1 MPNNQKQYLWWQ
13 DGIIYQVYPRSFQ
26 DSNGDGIGDLKGIIS
41 RLDYLKALGV
51 KAVWLSPIYPSPM
64 ADFGYDISD
73 YTGIWPTFG
82 SMADFDELLQQVHNA
97 GMKLILD
104 LVPNHSSDEHPWFKE
119 SRSSRDNPRRDWY
132 IWKDAK
138 PDGSPPNNWLSVFGG
153 SAWEWDEKTKQYYYH
168 AFLVKQPDLN
178 WRNPEVE
185 EAMHDIMRFWLD
197 KGVDGFRVDAMWH
210 MVKDLQWRD
219 NPKNPDYKEYM
230 GTYEQLLPVY
240 STDQPEMHDI
250 VARMRQVLDEYQGSA
265 DNQGVD
271 NSRLM
276 IAEIYL
282 PVHRLV
288 AYYGTHVKEA
298 HLPFNFMLISLPWD
312 SRQIAAAID
321 EYEGALPDG
330 DWPNWVIG
338 NHDQPRITSRVGGQQ
353 SRIAAMLLLTLRGTP
368 TVYYGDEIGMR
379 DVPIPPEEVR
389 DPQGLNMPGKNLSR
403 DPERTPMQW
412 DSSPNAGFTKG
423 EPWLRI
429 DRSFIRR
436 NVKTQ
441 LGDYHSPLSLYKKLM
456 VLRGQEPSLNVG
468 AYRPVYSDHQLI
480 AYIRQAEGQ
489 PAFLIVLNLTH
500 RPGYFTPLTI
510 RFTGVVLIDTL
521 PEQEQVSVKDTID
534 LFGDEGMVVKLD
546 YWESVSSNPAAGSVS
561 ALPPNAPHEL
571 PAMP

>member
-1 MPNNQKQYLWWQ
+1 MPNNNQKQYLWWQ
-13 DGIIYQVYPRSFQ
+13 DGIIYQVYPRSYQ
-26 DSNGDGIGDLKGIIS
+26 DSNGDGVGDLRGVIS

-51 KAVWLSPIYPSPM
+51 KAVWLSPIFPSPM

-82 SMADFDELLQQVHNA
+82 SMADFDELLGLIHKA

-119 SRSSRDNPRRDWY
+119 SRSSRDNPKRDWY

-138 PDGSPPNNWLSVFGG
+138 ADGSPPNNWLSVFGG
-153 SAWEWDEKTKQYYYH
+153 PAWEWDEKTKQYYYH

-185 EAMHDIMRFWLD
+185 KAMHDIMRFWLD

-250 VARMRQVLDEYQGSA
+250 VARMRQVLDQYPE
-265 DNQGVD
+265 
-271 NSRLM
+271 RLM

-282 PVHRLV
+282 PVHKLV
-288 AYYGTHVKEA
+288 AYYGTHQKEA

-321 EYEGALPDG
+321 EYEGALPAG

-353 SRIAAMLLLTLRGTP
+353 AKIAAMLLLTLRGTP
-368 TVYYGDEIGMR
+368 TVYYGDELGMR
-379 DVPIPPEEVR
+379 DVPIPPEEVK

-412 DSSPNAGFTKG
+412 DDSTNAGFTKG
-423 EPWLRI
+423 DPWLRI
-429 DRSFIRR
+429 DRSYVRR
-436 NVKTQ
+436 NVQ
-441 LGDYHSPLSLYKKLM
+441 AQRGDNHSPLLLYKKLIT
-456 VLRGQEPSLNVG
+456 LRQQEPSLHVG
-468 AYRPVYSDHQLI
+468 AYRPVYSDHQMI
-480 AYIRQAEGQ
+480 AFIRQAEDQ

-500 RPGYFTPLTI
+500 RPCYFKPPI
-510 RFTGVVLIDTL
+510 DFTGVILIDTL
-521 PEQEQVSVKDTID
+521 PEQEQVSVKDRID
-534 LFGDEGMVVKLD
+534 LFGGEGVVVKLD
-546 YWESVSSNPAAGSVS
+546 YLEPTSSTTPK
-561 ALPPNAPHEL
+561 
-571 PAMP
+571 

>member
-13 DGIIYQVYPRSFQ
+13 DGIIYQIYPRSYQ
-26 DSNGDGIGDLKGIIS
+26 DSNGDGVGDLKGIIGK
-41 RLDYLKALGV
+41 LDHLKWLGI
-51 KAVWLSPIYPSPM
+51 KAIWISPIYPSPM

-82 SMADFDELLQQVHNA
+82 TMADFDELLQQVHKA

-104 LVPNHSSDEHPWFKE
+104 LVPNHSSDEHPWFLE
-119 SRSSRDNPRRDWY
+119 SRSSRDNPKRDWY

-153 SAWEWDEKTKQYYYH
+153 PAWEWDEKTKQYYYH

-185 EAMHDIMRFWLD
+185 KAMHDIMRFWLAR
-197 KGVDGFRVDAMWH
+197 GVDGFRVDAMWH

-219 NPKNPDYKEYM
+219 NPRNPDYKEYM

-240 STDQPEMHDI
+240 STDQPEMHEI
-250 VARMRQVLDEYQGSA
+250 VARMRQVLDEY
-265 DNQGVD
+265 DE
-271 NSRLM
+271 RLM

-288 AYYGTHVKEA
+288 AYYGSKIREA

-353 SRIAAMLLLTLRGTP
+353 AKIAAMLLLTLRGTP
-368 TVYYGDEIGMR
+368 TIYYGDEIAMR
-379 DVPIPPEEVR
+379 DVPIPPDEVR

-412 DSSPNAGFTKG
+412 DDTAGAGFTKG
-423 EPWLRI
+423 EPWLRL

-436 NVKTQ
+436 NVQTQ
-441 LGDYHSPLSLYKKLM
+441 RTDNHSPLTLYKKLIA
-456 VLRGQEPSLNVG
+456 LRQDEPSLKTG

-500 RPGYFTPLTI
+500 RPGYFTPSTI
-510 RFTGVVLIDTL
+510 KFTGVILIDTL
-521 PEQEQVSVKDTID
+521 PEQEQVSVKDAIY
-534 LFGDEGMVVKLD
+534 LFGDEGVVVKLD
-546 YWESVSSNPAAGSVS
+546 YWESVSSNVQKDLHGA
-561 ALPPNAPHEL
+561 
-571 PAMP
+571 